1 MIRRPM
7 TVCGGASVFAK
18 YVDVRHTV
26 RANAET
32 GDDQRMGEVVHRIEG
47 NTVRLGGSAV
57 VDQQAHRDDRKE
69 EEQLGDEWNVTNLW
83 FARSFVLE
91 KNFPKLEE
99 SAIRGN
105 GHSTL

>member
-1 MIRRPM
+1 
-7 TVCGGASVFAK
+7 
-18 YVDVRHTV
+18 
-26 RANAET
+26 
-32 GDDQRMGEVVHRIEG
+32 
-47 NTVRLGGSAV
+47 V

-105 GHSTL
+105 GPSTL